1 MIQYLETRSQSFKKK
16 SQVYYVTRIF
26 KSYVTVILNRS
37 LIQAKHACPVP
48 SPPLHLLASL
58 CSQPLTFIFRIFHSL
73 LPPSAANEQESPAD
87 SATLTFDL
95 SFSQSAVLGRSPS
108 TEMHR
113 GTDNCTQ
120 VSVRVIILLMLEQ
133 KGCGDE
139 GRRKHKFQNTAWNW
153 IWSLGM
159 PFLPLGQ
166 RTNCIAPPCLWRDL
180 VQVERGMSL
189 PCTRLIFKWR
199 P

>member
-16 SQVYYVTRIF
+16 KSQVYYITRIF

-37 LIQAKHACPVP
+37 LIQAKHACPAP

-73 LPPSAANEQESPAD
+73 LPPFAANEQESPAD

-95 SFSQSAVLGRSPS
+95 SFTVSQRSWGEAPS

-113 GTDNCTQ
+113 GSENCMQ
-120 VSVRVIILLMLEQ
+120 VSVR
-133 KGCGDE
+133 GYNFAYAG
-139 GRRKHKFQNTAWNW
+139 A
-153 IWSLGM
+153 
-159 PFLPLGQ
+159 
-166 RTNCIAPPCLWRDL
+166 
-180 VQVERGMSL
+180 ERMWG
-189 PCTRLIFKWR
+189 
-199 P
+199 